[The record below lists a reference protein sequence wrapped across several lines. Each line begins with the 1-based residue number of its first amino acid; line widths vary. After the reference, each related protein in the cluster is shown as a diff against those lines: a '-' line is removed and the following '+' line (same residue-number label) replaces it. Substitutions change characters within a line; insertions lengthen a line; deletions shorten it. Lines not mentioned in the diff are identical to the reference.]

1 MIDLT
6 DAEKL
11 VKYLTEKGMTV
22 TTAESC
28 TGGLIASTLVDI
40 PGASAVLREAYVTYA
55 EASKEKLL
63 GVKAGTIAAHT
74 VVSSEVAKE
83 MAAGAARAA
92 GADAAMSVTGYAGP
106 EDGEDGTPAGTVYIG
121 TCVGEK
127 LRVEKYLFSG
137 NRRQVREQATEAALH
152 QLLLLLLDDK

>member
-11 VKYLTEKGMTV
+11 VKYLTENGMTV

-40 PGASAVLREAYVTYA
+40 PGASVVLREAYVTYA

-63 GVKAGTIAAHT
+63 GVKAGTIATHT

-83 MAAGAARAA
+83 MVVGVARAA

-121 TCVGEK
+121 TCAGEK
-127 LRVEKYLFSG
+127 VRVEKYLFSG